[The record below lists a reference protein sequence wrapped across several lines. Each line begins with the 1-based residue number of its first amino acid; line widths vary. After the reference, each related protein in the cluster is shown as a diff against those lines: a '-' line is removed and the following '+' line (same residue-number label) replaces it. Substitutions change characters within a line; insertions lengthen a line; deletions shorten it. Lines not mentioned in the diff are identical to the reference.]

1 VATPTQMKKR
11 GRFSLILGS
20 FFAALAL
27 GAVLASGAELLT
39 AEVDGTANDVT
50 VTQGTTAN
58 FHIKLTATGNIS
70 SLITSAS
77 PSTAK
82 VDTAFSIS
90 AGGAVTGATLSAAQN
105 FYSSGLN
112 CSSGGTSNCDVT
124 WDGFPTAYDV
134 PATVTANAATPVGT
148 YTIPLSSSAGTTS
161 ETNPSVSGGKLTD
174 ATATNITVHV
184 VAAPVDAAPSI
195 TSNSPLNG
203 ATGVAVTSTITVNF
217 SESVSATSSAFT
229 LECPSGSP
237 RAFTQSA
244 SPATS
249 FTLTPSANLPYST
262 TCTVTVL
269 ASGISDTDTVDPP
282 DHPAGNTSFSFGTAA
297 NPDSDGDGVP
307 DSSDNCPAVANPSQ
321 ADADHDGIGDACD
334 SDSDG
339 DGVANTTDNC
349 PAVANPGQADA
360 DGDGI
365 GDACDSDTD
374 GDGVANGADNCPSV
388 SNANQADV
396 DSDGIGD
403 ACDSD
408 IDNDGLANGADNC
421 PSVANAGQA
430 DADNDG
436 IGDACDP
443 DSDGDG
449 VANGSDNCPTVSN
462 ALQADADSDGIG
474 DACDPDSDGDGV
486 ANGSDNCPTVP
497 NAGQADADSDGLGN
511 ACDPNAFAPALGSA
525 ALDASGTEGDTL
537 HASGSFTDED
547 GDTSL
552 TITKFSGDGT
562 VTDNGDGTWSWS
574 YTAAND
580 GSGTVVVKASDGEH
594 TAASDSFNWSAAN
607 APPTKP
613 GKPSLSSGSSPNMS
627 GQYTLSWAASSDV
640 PGDTVR
646 YSLYH
651 KDANDAGYSLVQ
663 SGLTTN
669 SYTFGSG
676 NPEGEGTWTYHVIAS
691 DGEASNSTSETSDA
705 SDGIVVDKHGP
716 TVTGTIT
723 STPHTVGS
731 VTWYKNSAAISWSAS
746 DPDLADGSSGSGV
759 AGSATGES
767 SIGEGWDQ
775 TAHGSATDNAG
786 NTGNGSVQHINVDAG
801 APNVSASISSSP
813 AYNDGSNDWYK
824 DSVTIGVTASDP
836 DLGDGHAGSGLDT
849 NPSGPH
855 TFTSTGSY
863 TATATDNVGHSTNSD
878 TINFHVDAAAPIGGA
893 ISVTAGYNNTGTV
906 PVSVTNAT
914 DAESGIASNQVKR
927 MLGTLSAE
935 SCDFSSGNWANVTL
949 SGGNDAVAGGKC
961 VKYELVATDNVG
973 HEATFGPSDVVKVDT
988 SAPTITLI
996 TPNSP
1001 AANSNL
1007 ALNGFGWNKSSPVT
1021 ASWTCADAQSG
1032 VVSSPVTKQATGE
1045 GYNQKV
1051 TGTCTNK
1058 AGLTA
1063 DADHYINIDLTNPG
1077 VTWSGGPSDGGNYYF
1092 GSVPAAPTC
1101 DATDIL
1107 SGPNGCSVAG
1117 YSTAVGPHTMTA
1129 TAHDKAGNDG
1139 VETRSYTV
1147 LAWTL
1152 KGFFQPVDMPNPSIV
1167 WNTVKNGS
1175 TVPLKFQVFSGST
1188 ELTDTSI
1195 VNQPLKAV
1203 GVACGA
1209 GTADDIELLATGGTS
1224 LRYDG
1229 TAHQF
1234 IYNWQTPKKAGA
1246 CYQVTVSTQDGSAL
1260 SAYFQLK

>member
-1 VATPTQMKKR
+1 VATPTQRTRR

-20 FFAALAL
+20 VFAAVTL
-27 GAVLASGAELLT
+27 GAVFAYADTIT
-39 AEVDGTANDVT
+39 ADGDIVTAGD
-50 VTQGTTAN
+50 QGTVNLGTVA
-58 FHIKLTATGNIS
+58 
-70 SLITSAS
+70 
-77 PSTAK
+77 P
-82 VDTAFSIS
+82 
-90 AGGAVTGATLSAAQN
+90 GATLTPKTSFTLNCAGKNHPDQAQTIN
-105 FYSSGLN
+105 LTYSSG
-112 CSSGGTSNCDVT
+112 SSTVPSGGTLS
-124 WDGFPTAYDV
+124 
-134 PATVTANAATPVGT
+134 ATNAAIGPIPVSWPDDTSGGGTTNCPSPLTMPDNGDSTITITAPTTPGT
-148 YTIPLSSSAGTTS
+148 YSYTVVWGVGLNPAGSNDPSAITGS
-161 ETNPSVSGGKLTD
+161 NPSVAYTLT
-174 ATATNITVHV
+174 
-184 VAAPVDAAPSI
+184 VAAPSDTAPSV
-195 TSNSPLNG
+195 TSFSPADG
-203 ATGVAVTSTITVNF
+203 ATNVGVGSTITVSF
-217 SESVSATSSAFT
+217 SESVSASSSAFA
-229 LECPSGSP
+229 LECPTGTSKT
-237 RAFTQSA
+237 FTQSA

-249 FTLTPSANLPYST
+249 FTLTPSSNLPYST
-262 TCTVTVL
+262 TCKVTVV
-269 ASGISDTDTVDPP
+269 ASEISDTDTIDPP
-282 DHPAGNTSFSFGTAA
+282 DHPAANTSFSFTTAA
-297 NPDSDGDGVP
+297 NPDTDSDGVP
-307 DSSDNCPAVANPSQ
+307 NASDNCP
-321 ADADHDGIGDACD
+321 
-334 SDSDG
+334 
-339 DGVANTTDNC
+339 T
-349 PAVANPGQADA
+349 VANPGQADA

-365 GDACDSDTD
+365 GDACDSDID
-374 GDGVANGADNCPSV
+374 NDGVANASDNCPSV
-388 SNANQADV
+388 SNA
-396 DSDGIGD
+396 
-403 ACDSD
+403 
-408 IDNDGLANGADNC
+408 
-421 PSVANAGQA
+421 GQA
-430 DADNDG
+430 DADGDG

-443 DSDGDG
+443 DIDNDGVANATDNCPSVSNAGQADADGDGIGDACDPDIDGDG
-449 VANGSDNCPTVSN
+449 VANGSDNCPSVS
-462 ALQADADSDGIG
+462 
-474 DACDPDSDGDGV
+474 
-486 ANGSDNCPTVP
+486 
-497 NAGQADADSDGLGN
+497 NAGQADADGDGLGN
-511 ACDPNAFAPALGSA
+511 ACDPNAFAPEVGSA
-525 ALDASGTEGDTL
+525 SLDASGTEGDTL

-580 GSGTVVVKASDGEH
+580 GSGTVVVKATDGEH
-594 TAASDSFNWSAAN
+594 TAASDSFNWSALN

-613 GKPSLSSGSSPNMS
+613 GKPLLSSGSSPNMS
-627 GQYTLSWAASSDV
+627 GQYTLSWGASSDV
-640 PGDTVR
+640 PGDTVT

-716 TVTGTIT
+716 TVIGTIT

-731 VTWYKNSAAISWSAS
+731 VTWYKNSAAISWSAT
-746 DPDLADGSSGSGV
+746 DPALADGSSGSGV
-759 AGSATGES
+759 AGSATGDS
-767 SIGEGWDQ
+767 PIGEGWDQ

-863 TATATDNVGHSTNSD
+863 TATATDNVGHSTDSD
-878 TINFHVDAAAPIGGA
+878 TISFYVDAADPIGGS
-893 ISVTAGYNNTGTV
+893 ISVAAGYNNTGAV

-914 DAESGIASNQVKR
+914 DADSGIASNQVKR
-927 MLGTLSAE
+927 MLGTLAAG
-935 SCDFSSGNWANVTL
+935 SCDFSSGSWANVTL
-949 SGGNDAVAGGKC
+949 SGGNDSVAGGKC

-973 HEATFGPSDVVKVDT
+973 HQATFGPSGVVKVDT
-988 SAPTITLI
+988 SAPTITLVG
-996 TPNSP
+996 NSP

-1007 ALNGFGWNKSSPVT
+1007 AANGFGWNKSSPVT
-1021 ASWTCADAQSG
+1021 ASWSCADAESG

-1051 TGTCTNK
+1051 TGTCTNN

-1063 DADHYINIDLTNPG
+1063 DADHYINIDLTAPG
-1077 VTWSGGPSDGGNYYF
+1077 VTWSGGPADGGSYYF

-1101 DATDIL
+1101 TATDAL
-1107 SGPNGCSVAG
+1107 SGPNGCGVTG
-1117 YSTAVGPHTMTA
+1117 YATTVGPHTMTA

-1147 LAWTL
+1147 LPWTM
-1152 KGFFQPVDMPNPSIV
+1152 KGFFAPVDMPNPGIV

-1195 VNQPLKAV
+1195 VNQPLTAI
-1203 GVACGA
+1203 GVACAA
-1209 GTADDIELLATGGTS
+1209 GTADDIELLATGGTV
-1224 LRYDG
+1224 LRYDS

-1246 CYQVTVSTQDGSAL
+1246 CYKVTVSTLDGSAL
-1260 SAYFQLK
+1260 AAYFQLK